1 MDTPLESE
9 LVDIVDLI
17 ADKKRGE
24 ALDKINDYL
33 YSKASDVIDT
43 YKQSVASTYFD
54 EPTGDEPSAE
64 E

>member
-1 MDTPLESE
+1 MDTPLEPE

-33 YSKASDVIDT
+33 FSKASDVIDT

-54 EPTGDEPSAE
+54 EPTLEPSAE